1 MISLKK
7 FVKKSVFI
15 VEDAA
20 ESFGIFFKNKP
31 FKNKHT
37 GLVGDVGCLSFN
49 TNKIVTSAC
58 GGALITNTKSIAK
71 KFQYLIHQAKR

>member
-1 MISLKK
+1 MLLK
-7 FVKKSVFI
+7 VF
-15 VEDAA
+15 
-20 ESFGIFFKNKP
+20 IFFKNKP

-37 GLVGDVGCLSFN
+37 GLVGDIGCLSFN

-71 KFQYLIHQAKR
+71 KISIFDTSSKR